1 MSKKKHAPLP
11 AKPMRK
17 LTGSKVTQDHDN
29 VSANFR
35 HCRPKRD
42 WGNDK
47 PADNTH
53 SRSIK

>member
-11 AKPMRK
+11 VKPMK
-17 LTGSKVTQDHDN
+17 KMTGGKVAREHDN